1 VGLAGESIYHIW
13 DKKRHEK
20 RQVKKADRK
29 KSATFFNFR
38 GKIHEF
44 VFFVIFDHFF
54 GNAAFFT
61 LYRFFFCVAFFTGVF
76 AFFTGLL
83 KTLCSIFLLCRF
95 FYWIVRFF
103 YWTPKNVV

>member
-1 VGLAGESIYHIW
+1 MSLFLPC
-13 DKKRHEK
+13 
-20 RQVKKADRK
+20 
-29 KSATFFNFR
+29 T
-38 GKIHEF
+38 
-44 VFFVIFDHFF
+44 
-54 GNAAFFT
+54 AFFT
-61 LYRFFFCVAFFTGVF
+61 VSLFLLECSLFLPDYQKRCVEFFYCVAFFTGVF